1 MLNKEIKFNEW
12 NCTLNYSTYSNK
24 RTAIELIDA
33 EDGMP
38 IAMATVNIPDASIE
52 SDEVII
58 KNWSENEGIR
68 EALQVAGIIGPT
80 LRKIPTGFVLATV
93 HKLLKDVDDNS
104 SI

>member
-1 MLNKEIKFNEW
+1 MQKVKFKEWDCVLEYGTYNNQRVTIQLNN
-12 NCTLNYSTYSNK
+12 
-24 RTAIELIDA
+24 A

-38 IAMATVNIPDASIE
+38 IATATVNLPDLPLPP
-52 SDEVII
+52 DHVFI
-58 KNWSENEGIR
+58 KSWSENEGIR